1 MDDPELQA
9 LRAKRLQEL
18 QMQYGGKSTS
28 DNSQSNPHQQQAQ
41 ALQESKE
48 KEEEFRN
55 SILSQILTQAA
66 RARHYYFISAQKV
79 SNISLAKPERGKMLE
94 NLLIAN
100 AQRGIIREKLSED
113 QLINFLE
120 QVNQHTTKKQ
130 TVVKYDRRKTVI
142 DDSDQDED
150 DELS

>member
-66 RARHYYFISAQKV
+66 RARRKPLHFHSLIVLTNLDYYFISAQKV

-100 AQRGIIREKLSED
+100 AQRGIIREK
-113 QLINFLE
+113 
-120 QVNQHTTKKQ
+120 
-130 TVVKYDRRKTVI
+130 YDRRKTVI

>member
-66 RARHYYFISAQKV
+66 RARL

-100 AQRGIIREKLSED
+100 AQRGIIREKRKICFSSIK
-113 QLINFLE
+113 INRDHKIFFF
-120 QVNQHTTKKQ
+120 T
-130 TVVKYDRRKTVI
+130 
-142 DDSDQDED
+142 
-150 DELS
+150 